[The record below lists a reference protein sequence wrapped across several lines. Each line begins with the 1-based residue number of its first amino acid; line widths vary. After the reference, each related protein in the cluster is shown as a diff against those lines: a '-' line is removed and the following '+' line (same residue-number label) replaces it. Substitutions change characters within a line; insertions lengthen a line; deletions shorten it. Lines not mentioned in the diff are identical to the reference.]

1 MKFLSPLIILG
12 VLLSIGLSQT
22 YDPETGEAIKDKKE
36 SQIQFDPT
44 TGQIISNIQV
54 KSTFQSSFNVRQLAY
69 RDAQDNFNTQL
80 TWSILGGGISLF
92 SIPPLAIIGTALGG
106 DELGFVG
113 FLGGVSL
120 AIVSVPK
127 LLAKNESEPS
137 QFVLQQNIISTLPKK
152 EKQEYI
158 NRYSKEI
165 EKKRMEA
172 IKKGQIGL
180 VIGGIGSILFLSLI
194 FG

>member
-1 MKFLSPLIILG
+1 MKSLSPLIILG
-12 VLLSIGLSQT
+12 IILSISLSQT
-22 YDPETGEAIKDKKE
+22 YDPETGEVIKDKKK

-44 TGQIISNIQV
+44 TGKTISNVQV
-54 KSTFQSSFNVRQLAY
+54 KSTFQSSFNVRHLAY
-69 RDAQDNFNTQL
+69 MDANDNFNTQL

-92 SIPPLAIIGTALGG
+92 SILPLAIIGTALGG
-106 DELGFVG
+106 DELGFIG
-113 FLGGVSL
+113 FLGGVSF
-120 AIVSVPK
+120 AAVGVPM

-158 NRYSKEI
+158 NIYSKEI

-172 IKKGQIGL
+172 IKKGQIGWAL
-180 VIGGIGSILFLSLI
+180 GGLGSIILLTMI
-194 FG
+194 ID

>member
-1 MKFLSPLIILG
+1 MKCLSPLIALG
-12 VLLSIGLSQT
+12 IILSISFAQT
-22 YDPETGEAIKDKKE
+22 YDPETGEIIKDAKK

-44 TGQIISNIQV
+44 TGKTISNVQV
-54 KSTFQSSFNVRQLAY
+54 KSTFQSSYNVRQLAY
-69 RDAQDNFNTQL
+69 RDAVDNFNTPL
-80 TWSILGGGISLF
+80 TWSILGGGVSLF
-92 SIPPLAIIGTALGG
+92 SITPLAIVGTALGG
-106 DELGFVG
+106 DDLGFVG

-172 IKKGQIGL
+172 INKGRIGWAL
-180 VIGGIGSILFLSLI
+180 GGLGSIILLSI
-194 FG
+194 IIS

>member
-1 MKFLSPLIILG
+1 MKSLSPLITLG
-12 VLLSIGLSQT
+12 IILSIGISQT
-22 YDPETGEAIKDKKE
+22 YDPETGEVIKDKKE

-44 TGQIISNIQV
+44 TGQIISNVQV

-69 RDAQDNFNTQL
+69 RDAEDNFNTQL

-120 AIVSVPK
+120 AVVGVPK

-172 IKKGQIGL
+172 INKGRFGWVLGGL
-180 VIGGIGSILFLSLI
+180 GSIIFLSMI

>member
-1 MKFLSPLIILG
+1 MKCLSPLIALG
-12 VLLSIGLSQT
+12 IILSISLSQT
-22 YDPETGEAIKDKKE
+22 YDPETGEVIKDKKK

-44 TGQIISNIQV
+44 TGKTISNVQV
-54 KSTFQSSFNVRQLAY
+54 KSTLQSSYNVRQLAY
-69 RDAQDNFNTQL
+69 RDAVDNFNTPI
-80 TWSILGGGISLF
+80 TWSILGGGVSLF
-92 SIPPLAIIGTALGG
+92 SITPLAIVGTALGG
-106 DELGFVG
+106 DDLGFVG

-137 QFVLQQNIISTLPKK
+137 QFVLQQHIISTLPKN

-158 NRYSKEI
+158 NIYSQEI
-165 EKKRMEA
+165 EKKRIEA
-172 IKKGQIGL
+172 IKKGRFTWALGGL
-180 VIGGIGSILFLSLI
+180 GSIILLSMI

>member
-1 MKFLSPLIILG
+1 MKSLSPIITLGIILSIS
-12 VLLSIGLSQT
+12 LSHT
-22 YDPETGEAIKDKKE
+22 YDPETGEVIKDKKK

-44 TGQIISNIQV
+44 TGKTISNVQV
-54 KSTFQSSFNVRQLAY
+54 KSTFQSSYNVRQLAY
-69 RDAQDNFNTQL
+69 RDAVDNFNTPL

-92 SIPPLAIIGTALGG
+92 SITPLAIVGTALGG
-106 DELGFVG
+106 DDFGFVG

-137 QFVLQQNIISTLPKK
+137 QFVLQQHIISTLPKR
-152 EKQEYI
+152 EKQKYI
-158 NRYSKEI
+158 NIYSKEI

-172 IKKGQIGL
+172 IKKGQIGWAL
-180 VIGGIGSILFLSLI
+180 GGFGSIFFLSI
-194 FG
+194 MFG